1 MNEITPQMLPQF
13 ETNTIQL
20 LLEICYSYLTQES
33 NQYELECSFPITLR
47 ELGMNILDSLIL
59 FALNTDFHPENGDIR
74 CASSCIEEFQ
84 QIYKRLMSAPFFQ
97 VMEGMTNDPIMKTKI
112 RIYRK

>member
-1 MNEITPQMLPQF
+1 MRCTILCLDFLSLREKDVDIFSKEFQSILNEITPQMLPQF

-59 FALNTDFHPENGDIR
+59 FALNTDCHPENGDIR
-74 CASSCIEEFQ
+74 CAS
-84 QIYKRLMSAPFFQ
+84 
-97 VMEGMTNDPIMKTKI
+97 
-112 RIYRK
+112 

>member
-1 MNEITPQMLPQF
+1 MNKITPQMLSQF

-20 LLEICYSYLTQES
+20 LLEICYSYLSHES

-59 FALNTDFHPENGDIR
+59 FALNTDCHPENGNNR
-74 CASSCIEEFQ
+74 CVS
-84 QIYKRLMSAPFFQ
+84 
-97 VMEGMTNDPIMKTKI
+97 
-112 RIYRK
+112 